1 MVSALDSIWIER
13 FRSSPGREHFVVFL
27 GKALYSLAVPLSSQV
42 FKWVPA
48 NVGGTNPAMGLHARS
63 KNTSRR
69 FMLHR
74 NCVQARLIEIL
85 VLLTLTLLTLLR
97 VLYRVF
103 YFCLF
108 YFRFPMNVPAL

>member
-48 NVGGTNPAMGLHARS
+48 NVGGNSAMDLHARS
-63 KNTSRR
+63 RNTLSR

-74 NCVQARLIEIL
+74 NCIQERPIEIL